1 MSEKTKLPALRDL
14 ISDVSTYEKSD
25 EFNFLLNQEPP
36 AKWVKEHPYIRNHK
50 YLPIDKVEYLLRKI
64 FKRHKIEILR
74 EGQSFNGVYVVARVH
89 YFNPVTDS
97 WDYHDGIGA
106 INLQLRKQTEE
117 EKKDNIKVDFNTI
130 NINNGALSMAFPLAK
145 TLAIKD
151 ACDMFG
157 KLFGADLNRRDSLPA
172 SIDVKKKK
180 QNPSDER
187 VLILLNDIKC
197 QDDLD
202 YVKGLKEAQSEE
214 FLSIIK
220 EKQKQLNKKA

>member
-1 MSEKTKLPALRDL
+1 MGLSRWDWGNKSSTKKANR
-14 ISDVSTYEKSD
+14 
-25 EFNFLLNQEPP
+25 
-36 AKWVKEHPYIRNHK
+36 R
-50 YLPIDKVEYLLRKI
+50 R
-64 FKRHKIEILR
+64 
-74 EGQSFNGVYVVARVH
+74 
-89 YFNPVTDS
+89 
-97 WDYHDGIGA
+97 
-106 INLQLRKQTEE
+106 
-117 EKKDNIKVDFNTI
+117 KKDNIKVDFNTI